1 MFTMPDTLILTV
13 LPPVDAGTKH
23 LIVVDDSKV
32 VFTET
37 ELLSPKTMLHIELN
51 RSKFADDVDTVTII
65 DPNRENGGVKTTF
78 GT

>member
-37 ELLSPKTMLHIELN
+37 ELLSPKPCCTL
-51 RSKFADDVDTVTII
+51 S
-65 DPNRENGGVKTTF
+65 
-78 GT
+78 